1 MKEINDNKQM
11 KDVWTLP
18 SIGPWEKRF
27 GKHPTQKPLSVLV
40 RLILASTRPN
50 ALILDP
56 FTGSSTTGIAANL
69 LGRRFIGI
77 DKLNKYLDLGIERKL
92 ELDSTDNLRDY
103 CSKIRGFNEEHQ
115 LFEIIENYK
124 NLNYDENIK
133 YI

>member
-1 MKEINDNKQM
+1 M
-11 KDVWTLP
+11 TLLL
-18 SIGPWEKRF
+18 EV
-27 GKHPTQKPLSVLV
+27 VLLEL
-40 RLILASTRPN
+40 RLI
-50 ALILDP
+50 
-56 FTGSSTTGIAANL
+56 FY
-69 LGRRFIGI
+69 GRRFIGI

>member
-1 MKEINDNKQM
+1 M
-11 KDVWTLP
+11 
-18 SIGPWEKRF
+18 
-27 GKHPTQKPLSVLV
+27 LV

-103 CSKIRGFNEEHQ
+103 CSKIRG
-115 LFEIIENYK
+115 I
-124 NLNYDENIK
+124 
-133 YI
+133 